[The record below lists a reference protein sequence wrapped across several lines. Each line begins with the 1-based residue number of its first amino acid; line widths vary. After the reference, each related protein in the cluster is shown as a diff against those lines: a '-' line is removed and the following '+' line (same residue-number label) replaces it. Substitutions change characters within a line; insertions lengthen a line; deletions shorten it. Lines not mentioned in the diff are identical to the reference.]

1 MSPEISP
8 PDELLAGASHRTD
21 ILIAEDDLVSR
32 RILEAFLVR
41 WGYCVTQ
48 VSSGD
53 DAWRVLNQEGAPRL
67 AILDW
72 MMPGL
77 NGVELCA
84 RVRARTGAPYVY
96 LLLLSSRSE
105 KKDKLEGLQA
115 GADDYLT
122 KPFDADELQAR
133 LFVGE
138 RILRLQDELISGR
151 DALEFQATHDPLTGL
166 VNRGEILVLIQ
177 RELARSERTQRSAGV
192 IMCDIDHFKKV
203 NDTYGHLTGDVILR
217 GVAQRLTSL
226 LRGYDS
232 VGRYGGEEFV
242 ILVPMSDVTG
252 TMRVAERIRA
262 GVGMMKFDVPSGDL
276 HMTMSLGVAI
286 REDGTSPDTRTM
298 LQAADA
304 ALYRAKALGRNRVEL
319 AAPDDFAALVSADGT
334 TKASRHG

>member
-1 MSPEISP
+1 M
-8 PDELLAGASHRTD
+8 
-21 ILIAEDDLVSR
+21 
-32 RILEAFLVR
+32 
-41 WGYCVTQ
+41 
-48 VSSGD
+48 
-53 DAWRVLNQEGAPRL
+53 
-67 AILDW
+67 
-72 MMPGL
+72 
-77 NGVELCA
+77 
-84 RVRARTGAPYVY
+84 
-96 LLLLSSRSE
+96 SSRSE

-166 VNRGEILVLIQ
+166 VNCGEILVLDRARTGAQ
-177 RELARSERTQRSAGV
+177 RTHAAPGGV

-226 LRGYDS
+226 LRGILFGGALRRRGICDS
-232 VGRYGGEEFV
+232 SAHVGCYRHDARGRTHPRGCGNDE
-242 ILVPMSDVTG
+242 
-252 TMRVAERIRA
+252 IRRL
-262 GVGMMKFDVPSGDL
+262 PSGDL

-286 REDGTSPDTRTM
+286 REDGTSPDTRTH
-298 LQAADA
+298 AAGRGRG
-304 ALYRAKALGRNRVEL
+304 ALSRQSFGTKPGVEL